1 MTESTFN
8 ATIRLG
14 AHRQIIKKVSDR
26 TMQISDIPSM
36 PGNEILSGL
45 LFVAIIADMVL
56 GWINHQYVLKDS
68 SSTAQQLALIKKSV
82 ILASSVVLTSIPDLL
97 KALSVSFQ
105 GAAWAQVS
113 PTWITVMT
121 ATISS
126 IIVMTLLSEVKSVVA
141 NYVQITGLEL
151 PDKFLNA
158 LGIKQE
164 IQNKMAK
171 AAAAKAKL
179 TQNKPEQVADDNHD
193 AQ

>member
-1 MTESTFN
+1 
-8 ATIRLG
+8 
-14 AHRQIIKKVSDR
+14 
-26 TMQISDIPSM
+26 MQILDIPSM

-56 GWINHQYVLKDS
+56 GWINHQYVLRDS
-68 SSTAQQLALIKKSV
+68 SSTAQQLALIKKAV
-82 ILASSVVLTSIPDLL
+82 ILTSSVVLTSIPDLL
-97 KALSVSFQ
+97 KALSVSFK

-113 PTWITVMT
+113 PSWITMMT

-126 IIVMTLLSEVKSVVA
+126 IIIMTLLSEVKSVVA

-164 IQNKMAK
+164 IQNKLAK
-171 AAAAKAKL
+171 ATAVKAKL
-179 TQNKPEQVADDNHD
+179 TQSEPQQGTDDEHD

>member
-1 MTESTFN
+1 
-8 ATIRLG
+8 
-14 AHRQIIKKVSDR
+14 
-26 TMQISDIPSM
+26 MQILDIPSM

-97 KALSVSFQ
+97 KALSVSFN

-113 PTWITVMT
+113 PAWLTIMT
-121 ATISS
+121 TTISS

-164 IQNKMAK
+164 IQNKLAK
-171 AAAAKAKL
+171 TATAKAKL
-179 TQNKPEQVADDNHD
+179 AQSESDNVADDNRD